1 MKRKNVELFWEHPGR
16 YIFRLFVV
24 VTVGCTLLTIMPKW
38 FNTICTILLILF
50 LIKKTKDFE
59 RNEKK
64 KNRKKFSN
72 INKNSVV

>member
-16 YIFRLFVV
+16 YVFRLFVV

-38 FNTICTILLILF
+38 FNAICTILLIVV
-50 LIKKTKDFE
+50 LIKKAKDFE

-72 INKNSVV
+72 ANKNSVV

>member
-1 MKRKNVELFWEHPGR
+1 MKRENVELFWEHPGR

-38 FNTICTILLILF
+38 FNAICTLLLIVV
-50 LIKKTKDFE
+50 LIKKAKDFE

-64 KNRKKFSN
+64 IERSSVMPKKTQ
-72 INKNSVV
+72 